1 MSRRSSATSPSH
13 SSPNCGM
20 LACAGLPDAAAERAA
35 RVVYFAYLGIV
46 MTGGNHASGGASVP
60 DQLRDVV
67 RCVIHDSAQ
76 GDEQ

>member
-1 MSRRSSATSPSH
+1 MSVVQIAVIASLV
-13 SSPNCGM
+13 
-20 LACAGLPDAAAERAA
+20 LAL
-35 RVVYFAYLGIV
+35 AYLGIV

-60 DQLRDVV
+60 GQLRDVV